1 MIPIFLIV
9 SGSASMV
16 SIIIYIIKSVMA
28 QKQEETQEEISVEK
42 KWAMGVELLVNTFL
56 FAWSIAGKLICNC
69 NHGYVSLEN

>member
-16 SIIIYIIKSVMA
+16 SIITYIIKSVMA
-28 QKQEETQEEISVEK
+28 QKQEQTQEENSEVK
-42 KWAMGVELLVNTFL
+42 MWAVVVELLFNTFL
-56 FAWSIAGKLICNC
+56 FAWTIAGKLICNC

>member
-1 MIPIFLIV
+1 
-9 SGSASMV
+9 
-16 SIIIYIIKSVMA
+16 MA